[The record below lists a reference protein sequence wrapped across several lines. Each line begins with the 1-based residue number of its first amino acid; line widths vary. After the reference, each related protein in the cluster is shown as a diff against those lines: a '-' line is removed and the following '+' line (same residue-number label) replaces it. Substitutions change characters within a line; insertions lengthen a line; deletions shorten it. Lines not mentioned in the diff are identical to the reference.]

1 MLFAACYLLFQP
13 TMPWKLADTEIEKK
27 RKKKKTQAA
36 DKAHSSIADSDTRYS
51 DTFAAKASH
60 KRISHLTYS
69 CGLKT
74 SFSPRSR
81 AFAISLIGHLQFT

>member
-1 MLFAACYLLFQP
+1 
-13 TMPWKLADTEIEKK
+13 MPWKLADTEIEKN
-27 RKKKKTQAA
+27 RKKKTQAA

-51 DTFAAKASH
+51 DTFAAKAPH